1 MKPYRLFKRFA
12 ILKKVIDLYKY
23 WNEKVV
29 LRDGN
34 SSFQTIMHT
43 VVSYFS
49 ISLF

>member
-34 SSFQTIMHT
+34 SLFQTNAYEL
-43 VVSYFS
+43 V
-49 ISLF
+49 

>member
-12 ILKKVIDLYKY
+12 ILKKVINLYKY

-34 SSFQTIMHT
+34 SSFQTTINNRL
-43 VVSYFS
+43 
-49 ISLF
+49 LFENC

>member
-12 ILKKVIDLYKY
+12 ILKKVINLYKY

-34 SSFQTIMHT
+34 SSFQTNVDTNII
-43 VVSYFS
+43 
-49 ISLF
+49 ISNDRG

>member
-34 SSFQTIMHT
+34 SSFQTT
-43 VVSYFS
+43 KNVVQVCRLRNKS
-49 ISLF
+49 